1 MTHRDK
7 LKSAKRIVIKVGSS
21 SLSFPNGRMNFF
33 RMEKITRVVA
43 HITNSG
49 KEVLLVSSGALAVG
63 AGRMG
68 HDRRPDSLAKEQA
81 LAAVGQ
87 AELMRLYQK
96 FFDEYDYIV
105 AQILLTRDGI
115 DDPKRRKNAVNTLN
129 ALLEDHVIPIINE
142 NDTVATEEIEFGDN
156 DTLSAKV
163 ATMMN
168 ADLLI
173 VLSNID
179 GLYDGDPADQ
189 EKVKVISEVTDI
201 DKISDCAGSSSSS
214 FSTGGMVTKIEAARW
229 CCSHGIDM
237 AIVNGSDPASI
248 LKLLDGKEIGTL
260 FVSSEVELTS

>member
-1 MTHRDK
+1 MTHREK
-7 LKSAKRIVIKVGSS
+7 LKAAKRIVIKVGSS

-33 RMEKITRVVA
+33 RMEKITRVLA

-68 HDRRPDSLAKEQA
+68 YEKRPDALAKEQA
-81 LAAVGQ
+81 LAAIGQ

-115 DDPKRRKNAVNTLN
+115 DHPQRRKNAINTLN
-129 ALLEDHVIPIINE
+129 ALLEDRVIPIINE
-142 NDTVATEEIEFGDN
+142 NDTVSTEEIEFGDN

-163 ATMMN
+163 ATMMD

-173 VLSNID
+173 MLSNID
-179 GLYDGDPADQ
+179 GLYDGDPS
-189 EKVKVISEVTDI
+189 ENEGSKIISEVTDI
-201 DKISDCAGSSSSS
+201 DKISNCAGTSNSS
-214 FSTGGMVTKIEAARW
+214 FGTGGMITKIQAARW
-229 CCSHGIDM
+229 CCSHGIDT
-237 AIVNGSDPASI
+237 AIVNGNEPEAV
-248 LKLLDGKEIGTL
+248 LKLLDGKQVGTL
-260 FVSSEVELTS
+260 FVSSEVEFSS